1 MPKWMY
7 KKDKDEIVYKL
18 FQDDE
23 TVPSGWKESP
33 KEAGKKAP
41 AKKK

>member
-7 KKDKDEIVYKL
+7 KKDKDEVVSKL

-23 TVPSGWKESP
+23 TVASGWKESP
-33 KEAGKKAP
+33 KEAGKKP
-41 AKKK
+41 SKKK

>member
-1 MPKWMY
+1 MY
-7 KKDKDEIVYKL
+7 KKDKDKVVSKL

-33 KEAGKKAP
+33 KEAGKKP
-41 AKKK
+41 SKKK